1 MRFQMRLHISFLRK
15 PFIAPMESTLMRL
28 FTRMGHYMRFQRVSA
43 AKGRI
48 ADFALERPNVKMP
61 FEMVA

>member
-43 AKGRI
+43 TKRRI
-48 ADFALERPNVKMP
+48 ANFAFKRPNVKVS
-61 FEMVA
+61 F